1 MTDYADNTRTPML
14 QSQKA
19 PADNGDQAAATEVLK
34 SITSVLV
41 PLTVFMLPNSE
52 KLIPA
57 IDTVVDRNF
66 DIVTKFVE
74 CSTSLGSLLSIS
86 WVLRAH
92 LQLIPAGAPAR
103 RCALLT
109 TPLS

>member
-1 MTDYADNTRTPML
+1 MTDYADNTRTANAAIAEAL
-14 QSQKA
+14 QQTTEIKL
-19 PADNGDQAAATEVLK
+19 AATEVLK
-34 SITSVLV
+34 SVTSVLV

-74 CSTSLGSLLSIS
+74 WQYEFGVAALNQLGSF
-86 WVLRAH
+86 
-92 LQLIPAGAPAR
+92 AP
-103 RCALLT
+103 T
-109 TPLS
+109 SN

>member
-1 MTDYADNTRTPML
+1 MAKPNH
-14 QSQKA
+14 KA
-19 PADNGDQAAATEVLK
+19 LTLSKSVGCRGRLAKGSFVTNGPKLAATEVVK

-41 PLTVFMLPNSE
+41 PLSVFMLPNSE

-74 CSTSLGSLLSIS
+74 WQYEFGVSALN
-86 WVLRAH
+86 
-92 LQLIPAGAPAR
+92 QLASVA
-103 RCALLT
+103 
-109 TPLS
+109 SN

>member
-1 MTDYADNTRTPML
+1 MTDNAGPTRTVNAAIAEGL
-14 QSQKA
+14 EQTTEIKL
-19 PADNGDQAAATEVLK
+19 AATDVLK

-74 CSTSLGSLLSIS
+74 WQHEFGIAALNLVGSAASN
-86 WVLRAH
+86 
-92 LQLIPAGAPAR
+92 
-103 RCALLT
+103 
-109 TPLS
+109 

>member
-1 MTDYADNTRTPML
+1 MTDYADNTRTANAAIAEGL
-14 QSQKA
+14 QQTTEIKL
-19 PADNGDQAAATEVLK
+19 AATEVLK

-57 IDTVVDRNF
+57 IDIVVDRNF

-74 CSTSLGSLLSIS
+74 WQYEFGVAALNQLGSF
-86 WVLRAH
+86 
-92 LQLIPAGAPAR
+92 AP
-103 RCALLT
+103 T
-109 TPLS
+109 SN

>member
-1 MTDYADNTRTPML
+1 MTDATDYTRNATAAIKEGL
-14 QSQKA
+14 EQTTEIKL
-19 PADNGDQAAATEVLK
+19 AATEVLK

-66 DIVTKFVE
+66 DMMTKFVE
-74 CSTSLGSLLSIS
+74 WQHNFGVAAVNQLGSIASN
-86 WVLRAH
+86 
-92 LQLIPAGAPAR
+92 
-103 RCALLT
+103 
-109 TPLS
+109 